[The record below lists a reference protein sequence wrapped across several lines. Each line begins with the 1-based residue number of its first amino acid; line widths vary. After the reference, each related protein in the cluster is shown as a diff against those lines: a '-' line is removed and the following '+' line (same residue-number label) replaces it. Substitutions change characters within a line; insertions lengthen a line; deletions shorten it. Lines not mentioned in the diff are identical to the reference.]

1 MVLSTVLLFT
11 CHSGQFFK
19 IAGDSQLLGNCRT
32 RKKIPNKLSVEGFT
46 AHHWVKTDLGRVRLG
61 SIRNKNNWNNA
72 SKHLFG
78 NYSHSGI
85 PELPFRLFYSQEQNS
100 RIYSGIYSGIN
111 SYSGI
116 SQTNAPLDFS
126 SSIPEA
132 LQNSYRQNF
141 HNMFC
146 RIQHE
151 AYEVSRLTNLYLF
164 IFTKISR
171 SIFSHLK

>member
-1 MVLSTVLLFT
+1 MDLRRFLKVVVSYAKVLHVIVSTIKVVLSTVLLFT

-32 RKKIPNKLSVEGFT
+32 RKKIPNTLSVEYFT
-46 AHHWVKTDLGRVRLG
+46 AHHWVKTDL
-61 SIRNKNNWNNA
+61 
-72 SKHLFG
+72 
-78 NYSHSGI
+78 
-85 PELPFRLFYSQEQNS
+85 
-100 RIYSGIYSGIN
+100 
-111 SYSGI
+111 
-116 SQTNAPLDFS
+116 DFS
-126 SSIPEA
+126 SSIPGA
-132 LQNSYRQNF
+132 FQNSYPQNF